1 MNNALLTIA
10 PVIEALR
17 VASPSTQRG
26 ERITSSVRLLSVALS
41 RPPIMSPVLAATDS
55 VGRLS
60 KAANRTRARTE
71 STNRDLCA
79 RVRASGRQGP

>member
-1 MNNALLTIA
+1 MSQA
-10 PVIEALR
+10 
-17 VASPSTQRG
+17 
-26 ERITSSVRLLSVALS
+26 ER
-41 RPPIMSPVLAATDS
+41 PVLVTKD